1 MPHAGD
7 TQDDAQPPET
17 KPSNSIILPPT
28 RSGRVR
34 RAPRALCDFVPNNMA
49 GRKLYRHLAPL
60 VPLPPPPPEPVPRNP
75 TPVTPEVAVV
85 PTTVFETTPDTF
97 GVFRRYAHKPLREP
111 ENEQS
116 PDNLVN
122 VSTIVPTIETTNAEA
137 YTAPVR
143 SIFQKTRD
151 AVSSWF
157 FPFQN
162 ASSFRLL
169 HWRYT
174 GSRNKSTKET
184 QRIADMCGMDD
195 FKPAHMKDFSVTREE
210 KRLDKGML
218 QEQALTNEGWRK
230 SSIKIPLPKEG
241 VQISE
246 DLAPRLKINDVW
258 HRPLIPLIK
267 AVAESTT
274 AHHFQFVPYKLFA
287 CTTQEEEIMETDAS
301 GDPILPASN
310 PDDEER
316 IYSKAYTADA
326 MLEEDSKIRAQPRN
340 PEDGPEVEYA
350 SVALMAWS
358 DSTHLAQFGTASLW
372 PIYLYFA
379 SLSKYVQGKASSFA
393 AHHLAYIPKVR
404 HIILI

>member
-1 MPHAGD
+1 MGHAE
-7 TQDDAQPPET
+7 DAQEDVQPPQADT
-17 KPSNSIILPPT
+17 SGPIFLPPT

-34 RAPRALCDFVPNNMA
+34 RAPRALRDFVPNDMA
-49 GRKLYRHLAPL
+49 GRKLYQHLAPL
-60 VPLPPPPPEPVPRNP
+60 VPPPPPPPEPAPRDP
-75 TPVTPEVAVV
+75 TPIAPEIPIA
-85 PTTVFETTPDTF
+85 PSTVFETTPDAF
-97 GVFRRYAHKPLREP
+97 GVFRRYANRPLREP

-122 VSTIVPTIETTNAEA
+122 VSTIVSNIETSDADT
-137 YTAPVR
+137 YTTPIR
-143 SIFQKTRD
+143 SIFQRTCD

-157 FPFQN
+157 FPFEN

-184 QRIADMCGMDD
+184 QRIADLCGMDD
-195 FKPAHMKDFSVTREE
+195 FDPAHMKGFSVTREE
-210 KRLDKGML
+210 KRLDKGMM

-230 SSIKIPLPKEG
+230 ASIEIPLPKEG
-241 VQISE
+241 VKISE
-246 DLAPRLKINDVW
+246 DLAPRLKITDVW

-267 AVAESTT
+267 TVAESTT
-274 AHHFQFVPYKLFA
+274 ARHFQFVPYKLFA
-287 CTTQEEEIMETDAS
+287 RTTEAEEIMETDAS
-301 GDPILPASN
+301 GDPILRASN

-316 IYSKAYTADA
+316 IYSEAYTADA
-326 MLEEDSKIRAQPRN
+326 MLEEDAKIRAQPRN

-379 SLSKYVQGKASSFA
+379 SLSKYVRGKASSFA

-404 HIILI
+404 HIV